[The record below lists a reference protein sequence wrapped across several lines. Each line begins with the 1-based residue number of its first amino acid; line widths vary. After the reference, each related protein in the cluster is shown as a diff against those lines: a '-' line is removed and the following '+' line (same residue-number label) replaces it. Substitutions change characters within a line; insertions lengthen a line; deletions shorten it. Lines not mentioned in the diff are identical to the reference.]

1 MNELI
6 ADPLWRE
13 VALFAGLTAACV
25 GALSLL
31 VFSACRR
38 ESWDV
43 ETTPE
48 HFRVLRRSY
57 ERVLRA
63 MKDMEFDFQAGTI
76 SKAEYDSLRAQYK
89 EFAISARRALDRSRI
104 AAVRRI
110 AAGKSVSLSG
120 DEKQRLDALVRA
132 ARKKESRLTDPRG
145 TDPRLTGGN

>member
-1 MNELI
+1 MS
-6 ADPLWRE
+6 PLWKE
-13 VALFAGLTAACV
+13 IATAAGLALSTV

-31 VFSACRR
+31 GFALRRR

-48 HFRVLRRSY
+48 HFRLLRRSY

-63 MKDMEFDFQAGTI
+63 MKDLEFDFQAGTI
-76 SKAEYDSLRAQYK
+76 SKEDYESLRAEYK
-89 EFAISARRALDRSRI
+89 ERALLARRALDRGRA

-120 DEKQRLDALVRA
+120 DEKQRLDSLVRA
-132 ARKKESRLTDPRG
+132 ARKKSSASSPSS
-145 TDPRLTGGN
+145 TGGPVVETSH